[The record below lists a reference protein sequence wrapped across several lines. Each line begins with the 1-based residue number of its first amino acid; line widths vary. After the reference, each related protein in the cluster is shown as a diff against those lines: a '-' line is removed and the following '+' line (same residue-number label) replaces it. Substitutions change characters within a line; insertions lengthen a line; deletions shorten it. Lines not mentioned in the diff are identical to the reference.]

1 MSNCTFAD
9 QSPSLKVRNFSP
21 GRYWGGKNQRISLI
35 TLHQVWGHM
44 SGQALADYFNKGDDA
59 SSNYNIGDDGKIY
72 LFVDEAN
79 RSWCSSSRE
88 NDYRA
93 VTVEIAS
100 NTTGVN
106 YIYDEALGSAVRLCA
121 DICKRNGISKMYWYP
136 NLVPHIRPTTDEQ
149 KRENED
155 TLVKKVNSLKDNEGM
170 FTVHEWFFNKDCPG
184 AYIKSKLDWIVSEV
198 NKLIKD
204 DTPKKMKSSDFVK
217 YVKAY
222 VGKTVYAEGCFGQRL
237 TRDLLDAK
245 KTQYT
250 WYNKKAVVNGVQQSY
265 TNYEYLIQRIEN
277 NISLYGAD
285 GIGLV
290 KGIIWGYRADGT
302 IGIYQSNGLPNVREA
317 DLVASPYSDNI
328 VMFQNPSYPTFS
340 NVRLPNGASVPPG
353 ALIFRPNLTGVVSD
367 SEFDTN
373 SVFECSTK
381 NGSLAIEDVSHNQWV
396 GCSLLTSYI
405 DYGEYGIY
413 DKDKNT
419 IMVGDSNI
427 PVVEIMSPSGL
438 TYPRVIQVGSSYDGY
453 LPYNAFRKVTK
464 LDHDSE
470 SLKYTYKSLW
480 QKQVIS
486 STVTIRKTIDC
497 LNASGFMMDIFL
509 NRMPEADKVSN
520 AIDAQNTFYAKWDFG
535 IGYMALMYKIQAVAH
550 DKSKYWVS
558 IWAKTNIKSNKGEP
572 NEKYA
577 NWANVT
583 GYYTEIGS
591 EGRQSLYVIG
601 KILSSEETV
610 LESPYAN
617 DAFKPTFF
625 HNLTNN
631 EAQFSF
637 PYSPKLDRPTHYAS
651 SYPRLTI
658 GVVFDG
664 ESEHPMMT
672 SVDNMAV
679 TAYYDSIGSLI

>member
-1 MSNCTFAD
+1 MA
-9 QSPSLKVRNFSP
+9 KEV
-21 GRYWGGKNQRISLI
+21 
-35 TLHQVWGHM
+35 M
-44 SGQALADYFNKGDDA
+44 LA
-59 SSNYNIGDDGKIY
+59 
-72 LFVDEAN
+72 
-79 RSWCSSSRE
+79 
-88 NDYRA
+88 
-93 VTVEIAS
+93 
-100 NTTGVN
+100 
-106 YIYDEALGSAVRLCA
+106 
-121 DICKRNGISKMYWYP
+121 
-136 NLVPHIRPTTDEQ
+136 
-149 KRENED
+149 
-155 TLVKKVNSLKDNEGM
+155 
-170 FTVHEWFFNKDCPG
+170 
-184 AYIKSKLDWIVSEV
+184 SE
-198 NKLIKD
+198 
-204 DTPKKMKSSDFVK
+204 FCK
-217 YVKAY
+217 YVKEFLTPPDGGHVY
-222 VGKTVYAEGCFGQRL
+222 YGKSGHLEKITVSRL
-237 TRDLLDAK
+237 NAVSGPG
-245 KTQYT
+245 YPPANSA
-250 WYNKKAVVNGVQQSY
+250 WYNSPAVIRYKTLDV
-265 TNYEYLIQRIEN
+265 TNYDYLLQKANGKNRM
-277 NISLYGAD
+277 AD
-285 GIGLV
+285 CHGLI
-290 KGIIWGYRADGT
+290 KGIMWGFRADGT
-302 IGIYQSNGLPNVREA
+302 IKTDDRVDYPDKSEDVMCAPPYA
-317 DLVASPYSDNI
+317 DVVDITGVKSL
-328 VMFQNPSYPTFS
+328 S
-340 NVRLPNGASVPPG
+340 NVKINGMSVPPG
-353 ALIFRPNLTGVVSD
+353 ALVWQSGHVGVVVDPTNDNRCIIQVGQSRD
-367 SEFDTN
+367 GLSFDEF
-373 SVFECSTK
+373 SWSGAGGWKRVCLSK
-381 NGSLAIEDVSHNQWV
+381 
-396 GCSLLTSYI
+396 YI
-405 DYGEYGIY
+405 DYSEYGLY
-413 DKDKNT
+413 DKNKNS
-419 IMVGDSNI
+419 VVVNDNNI
-427 PVVEIMSPSGL
+427 PVIEVLRGGQIVL
-438 TYPRVIQVGSSYDGY
+438 PRVIQIGNSTAGY

-658 GVVFDG
+658 GTVFDG
-664 ESEHPMMT
+664 ETEHPMMT

-679 TAYYDSIGSLI
+679 TAYYDSIGNLI